1 MEYISCGDEMNR
13 VRETRLQKGLTQKQ
27 LSKLAKV
34 KQSDISL
41 IENDLKPGF
50 SLAIAKRLANTL
62 GETVDYLWPGKWPD

>member
-1 MEYISCGDEMNR
+1 
-13 VRETRLQKGLTQKQ
+13 VREVRLQKGLTQKQ

-41 IENDLKPGF
+41 IENDLKLGF

-62 GETVDYLWPGKWPD
+62 EETVDYLWPGKWPD